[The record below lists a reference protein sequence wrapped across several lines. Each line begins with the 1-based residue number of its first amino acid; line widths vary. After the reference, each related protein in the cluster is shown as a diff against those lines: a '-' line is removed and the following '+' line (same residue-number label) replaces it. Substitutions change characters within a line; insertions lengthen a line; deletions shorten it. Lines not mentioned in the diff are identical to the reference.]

1 MINEFTKNNNIPI
14 GKIDIMKKFSF
25 FEIPEKH
32 EGLILKNLNDKKW
45 KGNKIS
51 VEKSRKPESDKSPVD
66 SLTKESLKK
75 NQIQKKPLLKVCL
88 LNKNLIAEKK
98 TLKLRLFTSDKIFKI
113 KWLKIC

>member
-1 MINEFTKNNNIPI
+1 MINEFTKNNDIPI

-66 SLTKESLKK
+66 SLTKKESLKK
-75 NQIQKKPLLKVCL
+75 IRFKKKHC
-88 LNKNLIAEKK
+88 
-98 TLKLRLFTSDKIFKI
+98 
-113 KWLKIC
+113 